1 MTARSGDSLQN
12 NYPAE
17 INELRGSSGPTRLE
31 NADMDASRSP
41 YYELRCSST
50 TVARLDALTSDQWGG
65 RIQSDSGTLPLSRF
79 SFALL
84 APAGERRSGG
94 RSSPREHARAPPPP
108 KLKPGR
114 WFGERRSGGCAR
126 SLKTRPANSSLDFHN
141 RGLWEGSHSY
151 PAGQCSMDLK
161 FLKLL
166 HSLIIKSQS
175 SQSLCWLVLRRQ
187 RRHFYPGSGSD
198 LGVLRTGF
206 PTPGRELQIPG
217 HRFLLADT
225 SPRFLEPDSYSGA
238 ESYPHLAGEFSVMIS
253 FSLSG
258 NGHSRP
264 GALQHQK
271 ARSKHLYRLKTT
283 LLLGPVQV
291 REWHN
296 QNRMEDGQL
305 FGAQFGILVIDNVIG
320 EFDWPAPALP
330 HDFSSPHFFQNPD
343 DGEFPQTNGE
353 PSIKRDRDNA
363 QF

>member
-126 SLKTRPANSSLDFHN
+126 SLKSQPSLVPQEKNAPTSPTSQFVS
-141 RGLWEGSHSY
+141 RFPQPWVVGRLAFLSGRVWPLAPGLHASRRVLAKGLSGSRDGSHKVGSCEWCLGKY
-151 PAGQCSMDLK
+151 TKINRITISAV
-161 FLKLL
+161 
-166 HSLIIKSQS
+166 QS
-175 SQSLCWLVLRRQ
+175 
-187 RRHFYPGSGSD
+187 
-198 LGVLRTGF
+198 
-206 PTPGRELQIPG
+206 
-217 HRFLLADT
+217 
-225 SPRFLEPDSYSGA
+225 
-238 ESYPHLAGEFSVMIS
+238 
-253 FSLSG
+253 
-258 NGHSRP
+258 
-264 GALQHQK
+264 
-271 ARSKHLYRLKTT
+271 
-283 LLLGPVQV
+283 
-291 REWHN
+291 
-296 QNRMEDGQL
+296 
-305 FGAQFGILVIDNVIG
+305 
-320 EFDWPAPALP
+320 
-330 HDFSSPHFFQNPD
+330 
-343 DGEFPQTNGE
+343 
-353 PSIKRDRDNA
+353 
-363 QF
+363 